1 MLLVAI
7 LTVPRAQLDAF
18 RAYEH
23 AAAKIMARH
32 RGAIER
38 ALVVDEGGDTLRELH
53 IVRFATDE
61 DFTRYRADPALL
73 ALADVRARCVLS
85 TEILPASDGPA
96 Y

>member
-32 RGAIER
+32 HGAIER
-38 ALVVDEGGDTLRELH
+38 ALVVDTGGDTLRELH
-53 IVRFATDE
+53 IVRFATDD
-61 DFTRYRADPALL
+61 DFARYRADPELL

-85 TEILPASDGPA
+85 TEILPASDGPT

>member
-7 LTVPRAQLDAF
+7 MTVPRAQLDAF

-38 ALVVDEGGDTLRELH
+38 ALVLDEGGETLRELH
-53 IVRFATDE
+53 IVRFPTDD
-61 DFTRYRADPALL
+61 DFTRYRADTELR
-73 ALADVRARCVLS
+73 ALANVRASCMLS
-85 TEILPASDGPA
+85 TEILPACDGPT